1 MNGAILKRTR
11 LATLIVAAG
20 LSIALAFLV
29 SPRYALWVFLTAGW
43 ATAGFWMLDGLARR
57 ALVPPGSPRATGPIA
72 ALVAGKV
79 LLYGVA
85 VWALFARIF
94 PPTSHLIGFS
104 LLLIV
109 LLAVTALTRHHAP
122 KGPTQPR
129 GHDA

>member
-11 LATLIVAAG
+11 QLTLIVAAG
-20 LSIALAFLV
+20 LSAALAFLV
-29 SPRYALWVFLTAGW
+29 SPRFALGVFATAAW
-43 ATAGFWMLDGLARR
+43 ATAGFWMLDGLTKR

-72 ALVAGKV
+72 ALAAGKV

-85 VWALFARIF
+85 VWALMSGAF
-94 PPTSHLIGFS
+94 PPVSCLIGFS

-109 LLAVTALTRHHAP
+109 LLAVAAFTRHHAP
-122 KGPTQPR
+122 GGPTATR